1 MRMILRARGSALR
14 MALVLQAALAAAPA
28 LGDTEAQADDRATFE
43 FTVTERRPVT
53 ASSALT
59 IPAEEFELRPLESG
73 GQLVEAV
80 PNAMTAQHTGGGK
93 AEQYFIRGFD
103 ADHGTD
109 LAVSFDGVPVNL
121 RSHAHGQG
129 FLDLHFV
136 TPETIERLDA
146 TKGPYFARQG
156 DFATAAAI
164 DYVPY
169 RRVDESLVE
178 FGGGEFD
185 TWRGVAALSPRI
197 GPFGGDAPDANALVS
212 FEGYHTDGPFRDD
225 ENLSRISLF
234 SRGDVGLGDGVRL
247 SGHALAYYADWDA
260 SGLIPER
267 LTDASALSRWGS
279 LDPSEGGESS
289 RLQGKLQL
297 DWQPSDRRHL
307 MVNGYVSYYELD
319 LYSNFTYFLND
330 PVDGDGIV
338 QKDLRIYAGGR
349 VEGEQILAL
358 AIPARLRGGAEWRW
372 DDANVRLGTQTARSL
387 SGYTSDDDVREL
399 SIGPYAEAELLP
411 LPWVRLVG
419 GLRFEVFRYDVHDRI
434 PGQTG
439 GDGHDELWLPKANL
453 VLSPFAADGLLPV
466 AVAEVRDLEL
476 FVNLGSGF
484 HSNDARTVENVSGIL
499 SRATGA
505 EVGAR
510 TRLFDRVELAVDGF
524 WLEIEDELVF
534 VGDEG
539 VTEPSGRSR
548 RLGVELVTRA
558 DVGDWL
564 YVRGDVGYTDSRL
577 TRGDVRV
584 AQAPRFLSR
593 GALGVRFAGFATEL
607 GLRHFG
613 ERYASEDF
621 HEPKL
626 TDYTILDLGMRY
638 RAGRFEVGLALEN
651 LTDEEW
657 SSSEFYYE
665 SCSALDAVCPQEGRH
680 FTPGNRR
687 NLRAWLG
694 VRL

>member
-1 MRMILRARGSALR
+1 MRCLTRARGSAALLLV
-14 MALVLQAALAAAPA
+14 ALVAAPA
-28 LGDTEAQADDRATFE
+28 RGNDDTEDTGDAATFE

-53 ASSALT
+53 ASSALSV
-59 IPAEEFELRPLESG
+59 PAEEFELRPLESG
-73 GQLVEAV
+73 GQLIEAV

-109 LAVSFDGVPVNL
+109 LAVYFDGVPMNL

-156 DFATAAAI
+156 DFATAASI
-164 DYVPY
+164 EYVPY
-169 RRVDESLVE
+169 RRMDESLLE
-178 FGGGEFD
+178 FGAGEFD
-185 TWRGVAALSPRI
+185 TWRGVAALSPRV
-197 GPFGGDAPDANALVS
+197 GPFGGDAPDVNALIS

-225 ENLSRISLF
+225 ENLSRFSLF
-234 SRGDVGLGDGVRL
+234 GRGDVELREGVRL
-247 SGHALAYYADWDA
+247 SGHALSYYADWDA
-260 SGLIPER
+260 SGLLPER
-267 LTDASALSRWGS
+267 LVDADALSRWGS
-279 LDPSEGGESS
+279 LDPTEGGESR
-289 RLQGKLQL
+289 RLQGKVQL
-297 DWQPSDRRHL
+297 DWQPSQRRHL
-307 MVNGYVSYYELD
+307 MVNGYVSYYDLD
-319 LYSNFTYFLND
+319 LYSNFTYFLNN
-330 PVDGDGIV
+330 PPPDGDGIV
-338 QKDLRIYAGGR
+338 QKDQRIYAGGR
-349 VEGEQILAL
+349 IEGEQILAL
-358 AIPARLRGGAEWRW
+358 AIPARVKGGAEWRW
-372 DDANVRLGTQTARSL
+372 DDANVRLGTQTGRSL
-387 SGYTSDDDVREL
+387 SGYTNDDDVREL
-399 SIGPYAEAELLP
+399 SIGPYVETELLP
-411 LPWVRLVG
+411 LPWLRFVG
-419 GLRFEVFRYDVHDRI
+419 GLRLEVFTYDVHDRI
-434 PGQTG
+434 PGEAG
-439 GDGHDELWLPKANL
+439 GDGNDTLWLPKANL
-453 VLSPFAADGLLPV
+453 VLTPFASDGLLPG
-466 AVAEVRDLEL
+466 ALGPVRDLEL
-476 FVNLGSGF
+476 FLNFGSGF
-484 HSNDARTVENVSGIL
+484 HSNDARTVEDVSGIL

-505 EVGAR
+505 EIGAR
-510 TRLFDRVELAVDGF
+510 TRLFERVEVAVDGF

-558 DVGDWL
+558 ELTEWL
-564 YVRGDVGYTDSRL
+564 YLRGDVGYTDARL
-577 TRGDVRV
+577 TRGDVHV

-593 GALGVRFAGFATEL
+593 GAVGVRIAGFAAEL

-621 HEPKL
+621 HHPRL

-638 RAGRFEVGLALEN
+638 RAGRFEVGFALEN

-657 SSSEFYYE
+657 SSSEFFYE

-687 NLRAWLG
+687 NVRGWVG